1 MRPDTPGFIARH
13 RLWSDEQTE
22 AAGKLAGLDD
32 IDLVR
37 VVFADQHG
45 LLRGKTVTAAELP
58 HVLRDGTGIA
68 SSLLA
73 KDTSGRT
80 VVPVFGADAP
90 LGLRA
95 LRGAADMLMVPDP
108 TTFRVLPWAPATG
121 WLLCDLH
128 FADGTP
134 VPLCGRGLLRRVL
147 DRAAEQDLTYV
158 TGLELEF
165 HLYRLTDPPPA
176 DDGFGALGD
185 IGSPGAPPAVAPLFH
200 GHQYLSELRYDEA
213 EPVLGV
219 LHRELTALGL
229 PLRTLEIEFGP
240 SQVEV
245 TLMPGV
251 GLETADAALL
261 LRSAVKQVAR
271 RHGHHATFMCRP
283 HLPRSFS
290 SGWHLHQS
298 LLRDGTG
305 VFTPKDP
312 GEDLSAEGRWFLGG
326 LLAHARGATAFSTPT
341 LNGYKRYQ
349 PGSLAPDRCGW
360 ARDNRGAMVRVVGH
374 AHGQV
379 RLENRV
385 GEPAA
390 NPYLYLASQLAAGL
404 DGLTNRLDP
413 GPSADEPYTSDVPLL
428 PRSLGE
434 ALDALDTDTGLRA
447 WLGDPFVD
455 YHLAIKRAEVARFER
470 ETNDWEQREY
480 FRMF

>member
-1 MRPDTPGFIARH
+1 MGFIDRH
-13 RLWSDEQTE
+13 GLWNDEQVE
-22 AAGKLAGLDD
+22 AAEKLSGREGL
-32 IDLVR
+32 DLVR

-90 LGLRA
+90 LGLQG
-95 LRGAADMLMVPDP
+95 LKGAADMLMVPDP
-108 TTFRVLPWAPATG
+108 TTFRALPWVPGTG
-121 WLLCDLH
+121 WLLCDLY

-134 VPLCGRGLLRRVL
+134 VPLCSRGLLRRTL
-147 DRAAEQDLTYV
+147 DQAAGQGLSYV

-165 HLYRLTDPPPA
+165 HLYRLTDP
-176 DDGFGALGD
+176 ALAPGD
-185 IGSPGAPPAVAPLFH
+185 LGQIGSPGSPPEVAPLFH
-200 GHQYLSELRYDEA
+200 GHQYLSELRFDEA
-213 EPVLGV
+213 EPVLAV
-219 LHRELTALGL
+219 LHRELAALGL
-229 PLRTLEIEFGP
+229 PVRTLEIEFGP

-245 TLMPGV
+245 TLQPGV
-251 GLETADAALL
+251 GLETADSALL

-271 RHGHHATFMCRP
+271 RHGYHATFMCRP
-283 HLPRSFS
+283 HLPQSFS

-298 LLRDGTG
+298 LLRDGEG
-305 VFTPKDP
+305 VFTPEDP
-312 GEDLSAEGRWFLGG
+312 ADDLSTDGRAFLGG
-326 LLAHARGATAFSTPT
+326 LLDHARGASAFSTPT

-349 PGSLAPDRCGW
+349 PNSLAPDRCVWG
-360 ARDNRGAMVRVVGH
+360 RDNRGAMVRVVGH
-374 AHGQV
+374 AQGQV

-404 DGLTNRLDP
+404 DGMARGLDP
-413 GPSADEPYTSDVPLL
+413 GPSVDEPYAADAPPL
-428 PRSLGE
+428 PRTLGE
-434 ALDALDTDTGLRA
+434 ALDALDADSGLRSG
-447 WLGDPFVD
+447 LGDAFVD
-455 YHLAIKRAEVARFER
+455 YYLAVKRSEVARFER
-470 ETNDWEQREY
+470 ETTDWEQREY